1 MSKKRLHI
9 ISAFFVVLLLL
20 FGVTSAVSAEE
31 KDLCRETV
39 LTRQGPVRGV
49 SVREGRACAYKGIPY
64 AAPPLNHLRFRA
76 PQPPPKRGNTLEAI
90 EFGAEC
96 VQHDEFSWIA
106 GGSPATDTDEDCLY
120 LNIWRP
126 SREGRFPVLV
136 YIHGG
141 RFTKG
146 SGSRPVWQGDKLAAG
161 HEVVVVTINYR
172 LGPFGFLSHPGLDD
186 KDGTISGNYGLMD
199 QVMALNW
206 IKNNINTFGGDH
218 WRITIAGSG
227 AGASS
232 VCALLTSPKAQGLF
246 HRAILQSG
254 SCRAVR
260 SREAAISQ
268 GEKIARET
276 GCAGAGAAECL
287 RNKPAAQFLKAL
299 DEPRGLRDWFHFPYL
314 PMVDGEYVTD
324 FPLDLIKRGDYNR
337 VPVLLGSNRNEG
349 NFLTLEY
356 PGVRLAPEFTMRGFI
371 KDLLGQDGLYGI
383 DHFYTLSH
391 YRRPADQA
399 LHACGDL
406 VYGCPV
412 FEAAEALTEKQ
423 KSVYYYSFDY
433 AEHTYPHMVGAAR
446 GFEVPFIFDT
456 LDKMPF
462 NLIYAPHQRDNAR
475 PLIDVT
481 AGFWTRFA
489 ATGDPNHPDLPLWPP
504 YEKDKRQRMFLDI
517 PPYAIHTDNFEKCR
531 YWQKHGLVKHLNEEE

>member
-1 MSKKRLHI
+1 MSAKRLHI
-9 ISAFFVVLLLL
+9 IRASLVVLLLL
-20 FGVTSAVSAEE
+20 FGGTSAVSEEE
-31 KDLCRETV
+31 KDICQETV
-39 LTRQGPVRGV
+39 LTRQGTVKGM
-49 SVREGRACAYKGIPY
+49 SSREGRSCAYKGIPY
-64 AAPPLNHLRFRA
+64 AAPPVEELRFRA
-76 PQPPPKRGNTLEAI
+76 PQSPSKRENTLNAV

-96 VQHDEFSWIA
+96 MQHDDFSWT
-106 GGSPATDTDEDCLY
+106 GGGKPLTETDEDCLY

-126 SREGRFPVLV
+126 AREGRFPVLV
-136 YIHGG
+136 FIHGG

-146 SGSRPVWQGDKLAAG
+146 SGARPAWQGDKLAAN

-172 LGPFGFLSHPGLDD
+172 LGPFGFLAHPELED
-186 KDGTISGNYGLMD
+186 KDGQSSGNYGLMD

-206 IKNNINTFGGDH
+206 IKNNINAFGGDH

-260 SREAAISQ
+260 SPEEALRQI
-268 GEKIARET
+268 EKIVRET
-276 GCAGAGAAECL
+276 GCAGTNIADCL
-287 RNKPAAQFLKAL
+287 RNQPASKILAATEK
-299 DEPRGLRDWFHFPYL
+299 PRGLRDWFHFPYL

-324 FPLDLIKRGDYNR
+324 VPLDLIKRGDYNR
-337 VPVLLGSNRNEG
+337 VPVLLGSNRNEA

-356 PGVRLAPEFTMRGFI
+356 PGIRLAPKFTMRGFI

-412 FEAAEALTEKQ
+412 FEAAEALAEKQ

-433 AEHTYPHMVGAAR
+433 AEHTYSNMVRAPR
-446 GFEVPFIFDT
+446 GFEVPFVFDT
-456 LDKMPF
+456 LDRVPY
-462 NLIYAPHQRDNAR
+462 NLAYAPHQRENAR
-475 PLIDVT
+475 PLIDVMS
-481 AGFWTRFA
+481 GFWARFA
-489 ATGDPNHPDLPLWPP
+489 ATGDPNHPDLPFWTT
-504 YEKDKRQRMFLDI
+504 YEKEKRQRMFLDL
-517 PPYAIHTDNFEKCR
+517 PPYAIHTNNVEKCR
-531 YWQKHGLVKHLNEEE
+531 YWQKHDLIKHLSEEE